1 MTRLPNWR
9 LHFDA
14 ILCAR
19 VYSSFEW
26 GRFDCCLFAADCV
39 QAITGVDLAK
49 DYRGYV
55 GAKQALRV
63 LDHGGG
69 VGLIATRAL
78 GFPQAVAD
86 ARVGDV
92 VLVPADKRHREAL
105 AVVIAPGMSALPAA
119 RGLQQAPLSMA
130 RYRWAV

>member
-9 LHFDA
+9 LHLDA
-14 ILCAR
+14 VLCSR

-39 QAITGVDLAK
+39 HAITGVDLAK

-63 LDHGGG
+63 LDRAGG

-86 ARVGDV
+86 AHVGDV
-92 VLVPADKRHREAL
+92 VLVPVNKREAL
-105 AVVIAPGMSALPAA
+105 AVVIAPGMATLPGA
-119 RGLQQAPLSMA
+119 RGLTQATLSMA